1 MGVSNPTN
9 FVHQVHVGFD
19 PISGA
24 FTGMPEQWTKLLTA
38 SAITKE
44 DYVKNPQA
52 VLDVLKYYTD
62 VQQKEDQRDPLGQ
75 PARFGAGTGLGGQ
88 QRQDSLNSSSTYS
101 NGSSYPSS
109 TLASNRQYSDR
120 SITQAAAPPAPEK
133 DTLDITVPSK
143 ARTPSPRPDRADLVP
158 QRKAPTAPA
167 PARTVPEQL
176 RPQQSP
182 ANNLRPLASSG
193 AAKTKIDT
201 STSSSASSSAE
212 RLAPKAAPTAVPG
225 TKPLKLSP
233 SATKKPYGM
242 GEGAPVKIAPKPANG
257 NVQRLSKMSEAQIYD
272 KLRSVTSPADPN
284 TLYQKIKKV
293 GQGASG
299 SVYVAKC
306 LTPGSTGKK
315 VAIKQMDL
323 AAQPRKELI
332 VNEILVMKESQ
343 HPNIVNF
350 LDSFLIKSTELW
362 VVMEF
367 MEGGA
372 LTDVI
377 DNNTLEEDQISSI
390 CYEVSLHPS
399 IRGFITS
406 QFLTRVLISQQTCKG
421 LQHLHAQSII
431 HRDIKSDN
439 VLLDAQ
445 GHVKISEF
453 VSRSDLF
460 IGCGLTFLIYP
471 SSRLW
476 FLCQAYGSKVQA
488 SHDGRYSLLDG
499 A

>member
-19 PISGA
+19 PVSGA
-24 FTGMPEQWTKLLTA
+24 FTGMPEQWTKLLTT
-38 SAITKE
+38 SAITRE

-62 VQQKEDQRDPLGQ
+62 VQQKEEQRDPLGQ
-75 PARFGAGTGLGGQ
+75 PARFGAGTGLAGQ
-88 QRQDSLNSSSTYS
+88 QRQENLNSSSTRI
-101 NGSSYPSS
+101 NGLYQPSPTITPSKSYEHTPS
-109 TLASNRQYSDR
+109 L
-120 SITQAAAPPAPEK
+120 APPAPEK
-133 DTLDITVPSK
+133 DTLDITPAK
-143 ARTPSPRPDRADLVP
+143 ARAPSPRPELVP
-158 QRKAPTAPA
+158 QRKAPTAPGPT
-167 PARTVPEQL
+167 PARSNTDL
-176 RPQQSP
+176 RSQQSGGTP
-182 ANNLRPLASSG
+182 NNLRPLASSA
-193 AAKTKIDT
+193 AAKTKVDPNG
-201 STSSSASSSAE
+201 SSSSASSSSE
-212 RLAPKAAPTAVPG
+212 RLAQKPPQPAAVAG
-225 TKPLKLSP
+225 TKPLKLNP
-233 SATKKPYGM
+233 AATAKKPSPA
-242 GEGAPVKIAPKPANG
+242 GETASPAKPAPKPNG

-272 KLRSVTSPADPN
+272 KLRSVTSPQDPN
-284 TLYQKIKKV
+284 TLYTKIKKV

-299 SVYVAKC
+299 SVYVAKS
-306 LTPGSTGKK
+306 LAPGSGGKK

-323 AAQPRKELI
+323 VQQPRKELI

-390 CYEVSLHPS
+390 CFEVRAVADVEPWGYFADVRSL
-399 IRGFITS
+399 RK
-406 QFLTRVLISQQTCKG
+406 TCKG

-445 GHVKISEF
+445 GHVKISE
-453 VSRSDLF
+453 S
-460 IGCGLTFLIYP
+460 TFF
-471 SSRLW
+471 R
-476 FLCQAYGSKVQA
+476 FLLL
-488 SHDGRYSLLDG
+488 GRQSTD
-499 A
+499 